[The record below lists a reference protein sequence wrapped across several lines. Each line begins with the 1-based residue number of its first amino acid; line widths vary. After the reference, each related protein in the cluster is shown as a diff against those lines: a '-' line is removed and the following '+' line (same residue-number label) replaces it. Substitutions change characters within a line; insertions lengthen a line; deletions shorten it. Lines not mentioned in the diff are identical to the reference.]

1 MGLDTGIRSLHPPYR
16 SCATAH
22 VSSTLAKIAKGAPA
36 IFHLFPQRTYTWT
49 VTRIAI
55 IGGGPGGYEAALVAA
70 RIGAEVTIVDRDG
83 IGGAAVLTDCV
94 PSKTLIATADVMA
107 TLEDAPELGVRVDG
121 GAGGAAGSAHGIAG
135 VDLARVNTRV
145 KALAAKQSED
155 IAEGLAK
162 AGVTVLSGA
171 GRLVEGGKAVEVAG
185 KDGSTERV
193 STDAVILAT
202 GARPRV
208 MESARPDGERILT
221 WTQLYDLDELP
232 EELIVVGSGV
242 TGAEF
247 AGAYQALG
255 SQVTLVSSRDRVLP
269 GEDQDAA
276 AVLEEVFQRR
286 GMRVLSRSR
295 AAGATREGDRVTVTL
310 EDGRT
315 VSGTHCLMAVGSLP
329 NTEGLGLEAVGV
341 QTSKSGHIV
350 VDRVSRTSAPG
361 VYAAGDCTGLLPL
374 ASVAAMQ
381 GRIAVYH
388 ALGEAVWPIN
398 LKRVSA
404 NIFTAPEIATVGRT
418 RANAESDDPRFD
430 VVKLPLDTNPRAKML
445 GFRDGFVKLYSR
457 PGSGT
462 IIGGVV
468 VAPRA
473 SELIH
478 SVALAVDLHVTVDQM
493 ASVFTVYPSLSGS
506 IAEAARRL
514 HTEEE

>member
-1 MGLDTGIRSLHPPYR
+1 MD
-16 SCATAH
+16 A
-22 VSSTLAKIAKGAPA
+22 
-36 IFHLFPQRTYTWT
+36 

-70 RIGAEVTIVDRDG
+70 RLGAQVTIVDRQG

-94 PSKTLIATADVMA
+94 PSKTLIATADVMTA
-107 TLEDAPELGVRVDG
+107 FEAAPELGVRVGDG
-121 GAGGAAGSAHGIAG
+121 GRCVTG
-135 VDLARVNTRV
+135 VDLGRVNARVL
-145 KALAAKQSED
+145 ALAAKQSED
-155 IAEGLAK
+155 IAEGLVK
-162 AGVTVLSGA
+162 AGVTVVRGSGS
-171 GRLVEGGKAVEVAG
+171 LVEGGAAVLVALAEG
-185 KDGSTERV
+185 GNLTIRA
-193 STDAVILAT
+193 DAVIVAT
-202 GARPRV
+202 GARPRE
-208 MESARPDGERILT
+208 MPGALPDGDRILN
-221 WTQLYDLDELP
+221 WTQLYDLAELP

-286 GMRVLSRSR
+286 GMRVLGRSR
-295 AAGATREGDRVTVTL
+295 AAGVVRAGERVVVTL

-315 VSGTHCLMAVGSLP
+315 VEGSHCLLAVGALP
-329 NTEGLGLEAVGV
+329 NTEGLGLAEAGIE
-341 QTSKSGHIV
+341 TAASGHIV
-350 VDRVSRTSAPG
+350 VDRVSRTSAAKI
-361 VYAAGDCTGLLPL
+361 YAAGDCTGVLAL

-398 LKRVSA
+398 LKRVSS

-418 RANAESDDPRFD
+418 TRTAESDDPRFD

-445 GFRDGFVKLYSR
+445 GFHDGFVKLYSR

-462 IIGGVV
+462 VVGGVI

-478 SVALAVDLHVTVDQM
+478 SVSMAVDLHLTVDQV

-506 IAEAARRL
+506 IAEAARQL
-514 HTEEE
+514 HKEEDL

>member
-1 MGLDTGIRSLHPPYR
+1 MTH
-16 SCATAH
+16 
-22 VSSTLAKIAKGAPA
+22 
-36 IFHLFPQRTYTWT
+36 
-49 VTRIAI
+49 IAI

-94 PSKTLIATADVMA
+94 PSKTLIATADVMTA
-107 TLEDAPELGVRVDG
+107 FESAPELGVMIGDEKQQKCVT
-121 GAGGAAGSAHGIAG
+121 G
-135 VDLARVNTRV
+135 VDLARVNARV
-145 KALAAKQSED
+145 KALAARQSED
-155 IAEGLAK
+155 IAAGLAK
-162 AGVTVLSGA
+162 AGVSVVHGA
-171 GRLVEGGKAVEVAG
+171 GRLADGGAVVEVLAPG
-185 KDGSTERV
+185 AEQDAAKARV
-193 STDAVILAT
+193 IDRISADAVIIAT
-202 GARPRV
+202 GARPR
-208 MESARPDGERILT
+208 ELASARPDGERILT

-232 EELIVVGSGV
+232 DDLIVVGSGV

-276 AVLEEVFQRR
+276 VVLEEVFQRR
-286 GMRVLSRSR
+286 GMRVLNRSR
-295 AAGATREGDRVTVTL
+295 AASAVRDGDHVTVTL

-315 VSGTHCLMAVGSLP
+315 VQGTHCLMAVGSLP
-329 NTEGLGLEAVGV
+329 NTEHLGLTEAGV
-341 QTSKSGHIV
+341 HTSPSGHV
-350 VDRVSRTSAPG
+350 AVDRVSRTTAAG
-361 VYAAGDCTGLLPL
+361 VYAAGDCTGVLPL

-398 LKRVSA
+398 LKRVSS

-418 RANAESDDPRFD
+418 TFNAESDDPKFD

-445 GFRDGFVKLYSR
+445 GFHDGFVKLYAR

-462 IIGGVV
+462 ILGGVV
-468 VAPRA
+468 VSPRA

-478 SVALAVDLHVTVDQM
+478 PVALAVDMHLTVDQV

-514 HTEEE
+514 HQDEE

>member
-1 MGLDTGIRSLHPPYR
+1 M
-16 SCATAH
+16 
-22 VSSTLAKIAKGAPA
+22 
-36 IFHLFPQRTYTWT
+36 
-49 VTRIAI
+49 TRIAI

-70 RIGAEVTIVDRDG
+70 RLGAEVTIVDRDG

-94 PSKTLIATADVMA
+94 PSKTLIATADVMT
-107 TLEDAPELGVRVDG
+107 TLEDAPELGVLVDG
-121 GAGGAAGSAHGIAG
+121 GDEGARCVAG
-135 VDLARVNTRV
+135 VDMARVNARV

-162 AGVTVLSGA
+162 AGVAVISGA
-171 GRLVEGGKAVEVAG
+171 GRLTEGSAAVEVTAKSG
-185 KDGSTERV
+185 KTERIPA
-193 STDAVILAT
+193 DAVIIAT
-202 GARPRV
+202 GARPR
-208 MESARPDGERILT
+208 ELAAARPDGERILT

-295 AAGATREGDRVTVTL
+295 AAGAARDGDRVVVTL

-329 NTEGLGLEAVGV
+329 NTEGLGLEEAGV
-341 QTSKSGHIV
+341 QTSRSGHIV
-350 VDRVSRTSAPG
+350 VDRVSRTSVSG
-361 VYAAGDCTGLLPL
+361 VYAAGDCTGVLPL

-398 LKRVSA
+398 LKRVSS

-418 RANAESDDPRFD
+418 TTNAESDDPRFD

-445 GFRDGFVKLYSR
+445 AFHDGFVKLYAR

-462 IIGGVV
+462 IVGGVV
-468 VAPRA
+468 VSPRA

-478 SVALAVDLHVTVDQM
+478 PVALAVDLHLSVDQV

-514 HTEEE
+514 HTDED